1 MTPRSA
7 ARLVPLAA
15 LVLLLAAPA
24 AAQFVPAAPP
34 AEGPAAPPSEGI
46 HVHGKWTVTVSDPDG
61 SVADRYE
68 FQNALTLQG
77 ATLLTAV
84 LLPEVDVEVNGWAIR
99 LDGGSSQVFIDSAQT
114 LPAGSDLNG
123 LVVSGSAPSPSALTV
138 DRVSTLV
145 LASSGGGSGTS
156 FTFTTKDLDTPI
168 PVEADQTVDVRVE
181 ISFE

>member
-15 LVLLLAAPA
+15 LALLLAAPA

-34 AEGPAAPPSEGI
+34 AEGPAAPPPEGI
-46 HVHGKWTVTVSDPDG
+46 HVHGNWTVTVSDADD
-61 SVADRYE
+61 SVAARHV

-77 ATLLTAV
+77 ASLLTIA
-84 LLPEVDVEVNGWAIR
+84 LLPGAGFEVETWGIR
-99 LDGGSSQVFIDSAQT
+99 LDGGSSQIVIDPAES

-145 LASSGGGSGTS
+145 LASGGGGSGTI
-156 FTFTTKDLDTPI
+156 FTFTAKDLDTPI
-168 PVEADQTVDVRVE
+168 PVEAGQTVDVRVE